1 METMKA
7 VRIHSYGGPEV
18 LVYEDAPRPQPE
30 TNDVLVRVH
39 AAGVNPVDWKVR
51 EGYGKDRL
59 GHRLPLIL
67 GWDLSGVVE
76 AVGPGTDRLKVGDEV
91 YSRPDISRD
100 GAYAEYIVVRESL
113 AALKPKSI
121 DHVHAAAIPLA
132 AMTAWQALFDAAGLS
147 RGQRVLI
154 HAAAGGVG
162 SFAVQIAKWKG
173 AYVIGT
179 ASTRNQD
186 FLRELGVDSAIDYQS
201 VAFETV
207 VRDVDVVLDTLGGD
221 TQARSWMVLKKGGVL
236 VSTVSPPSAQE
247 AAARGARQVYFFLE
261 PKLAQ
266 LEAITKLVDSGK
278 LKSIVNTVLLL
289 AEARLAHELSQ
300 AGHVRGKI
308 VLKVR

>member
-30 TNDVLVRVH
+30 PNDVLVRVH
-39 AAGVNPVDWKVR
+39 AAGINPVDWKIR

-76 AVGPGTDRLKVGDEV
+76 AVGPGVERLKVGDEV

-100 GAYAEYIVVRESL
+100 GAYAEYIAIRESL

-207 VRDVDVVLDTLGGD
+207 VRDVDVVLDTIGGD

-236 VSTVSPPSAQE
+236 VSTVSPPSPQE
-247 AAARGARQVYFFLE
+247 AAARRRARCIFSWS
-261 PKLAQ
+261 P
-266 LEAITKLVDSGK
+266 SWRSWRRSRNW
-278 LKSIVNTVLLL
+278 SI
-289 AEARLAHELSQ
+289 
-300 AGHVRGKI
+300 RGSSSP
-308 VLKVR
+308 L